1 MSERIDRFSLV
12 VGVGVLVLGGFA
24 TAGTLG
30 NVLNKGSLL
39 AGLALGVAALAIAA
53 STLGASR
60 VRRSPESLSVQTE
73 HKSPEDGSGR
83 PTTVA
88 AEPSD
93 DQPGDE
99 VSRYGPSDV

>member
-1 MSERIDRFSLV
+1 MTERIDRFSLV

-60 VRRSPESLSVQTE
+60 VRRSPESLSVPHDRQI
-73 HKSPEDGSGR
+73 PQDG
-83 PTTVA
+83 PDAAVA